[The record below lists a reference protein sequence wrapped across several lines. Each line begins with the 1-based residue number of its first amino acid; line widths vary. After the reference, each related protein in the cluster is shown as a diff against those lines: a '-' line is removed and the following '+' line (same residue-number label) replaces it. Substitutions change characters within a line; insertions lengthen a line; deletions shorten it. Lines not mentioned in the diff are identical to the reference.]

1 MKMKKIAAAVM
12 MVSMVAVTA
21 VGCGSSNGTDTK
33 GADANQS
40 DATSDWDE
48 TSDVTIVSR
57 EDGSGTRGAFIELFG
72 IEEKQDD
79 GTKVDMTTTDAQI
92 TNNTSVMLT
101 TVADNEYAIGYVSLG
116 SLNDSVKALKIDGA
130 EATAENIENG
140 SYKVSRPFNI
150 AVKKDLN
157 NKVAKDFMSFIM
169 STEGQKVVAD
179 EKYIAVADVK
189 DYAGTKPSGSC
200 VVGGSSSVSPLMEKL
215 IEAYK
220 AVNPNASI
228 ELQTSDSTTGMT
240 STIEGSYDIGMASR
254 ELKEEEAAELEP
266 TVIATDGIAV
276 VVNNANPLDELSA
289 DQVKDIYVGNVSTWD
304 YKIIDKES
312 NLIRS

>member
-1 MKMKKIAAAVM
+1 MKKSLEEDNEKTYNDSLQQAAWEKVLENTT
-12 MVSMVAVTA
+12 VKKYPKKKVQKIEDSLISQYKSVAEA
-21 VGCGSSNGTDTK
+21 YGMSYDDLISQQMGTTVEK
-33 GADANQS
+33 
-40 DATSDWDE
+40 
-48 TSDVTIVSR
+48 
-57 EDGSGTRGAFIELFG
+57 F
-72 IEEKQDD
+72 EKQV
-79 GTKVDMTTTDAQI
+79 TKVAK
-92 TNNTSVMLT
+92 NSVKQTLAT
-101 TVADNEYAIGYVSLG
+101 EAIADKENIKLDDDTYKTELKKMADDYGY
-116 SLNDSVKALKIDGA
+116 DSVKALKIDGA

-304 YKIIDKES
+304 EITK
-312 NLIRS
+312 